1 MTTILTETEVRVL
14 GALLEK
20 SLTTPEYYPL
30 SLTALTAACNQ
41 KSNRDPLVNFD
52 EATVVRAL
60 NGLKEKQLVVQSDS
74 SRVPKYA
81 ETFVTRH
88 NLLGGEAAI
97 MMVLLL
103 RGAQTAGEIRTRSER
118 AHPFASIES
127 LESVL
132 TEMIEAGLLIKLARQ
147 PGRKE
152 PRYAHL
158 LAGEPRVEDISPPAR
173 PEAAS
178 LLVQAE
184 NDRIEALT
192 IEIKALRADLDQLR
206 AEFHRFQQQFE

>member
-81 ETFVTRH
+81 ETFVARH

-103 RGAQTAGEIRTRSER
+103 RGAQTVGEIRTRSER
-118 AHPFASIES
+118 AHPFADIEA
-127 LESVL
+127 LEAVL
-132 TEMIEAGLLIKLARQ
+132 TEMIETGLVAKLARQ
-147 PGRKE
+147 AGRKE

-158 LAGEPRVEDISPPAR
+158 LAGEPRVEDISPAR

-192 IEIKALRADLDQLR
+192 IEIKGLRTDLDQLR
-206 AEFHRFQQQFE
+206 AEFQRFQQQFE